1 MIANITN
8 IDGHVS
14 GEALLPFFNS
24 TVEIELDSDSQE
36 DIGFAE
42 RQLAFLSALPVET
55 YVRLCR
61 HSVDYAADLVD
72 YVGEYLGMFDEE
84 EFQDEIIPSIM
95 NSDYSELSSMMER
108 WFKDEDTFC
117 ASA

>member
-42 RQLAFLSALPVET
+42 R
-55 YVRLCR
+55 
-61 HSVDYAADLVD
+61 
-72 YVGEYLGMFDEE
+72 
-84 EFQDEIIPSIM
+84 
-95 NSDYSELSSMMER
+95 
-108 WFKDEDTFC
+108 
-117 ASA
+117 

>member
-1 MIANITN
+1 M
-8 IDGHVS
+8 
-14 GEALLPFFNS
+14 
-24 TVEIELDSDSQE
+24 
-36 DIGFAE
+36 
-42 RQLAFLSALPVET
+42 SALPEET

-108 WFKDEDTFC
+108 WFTDEDTFC